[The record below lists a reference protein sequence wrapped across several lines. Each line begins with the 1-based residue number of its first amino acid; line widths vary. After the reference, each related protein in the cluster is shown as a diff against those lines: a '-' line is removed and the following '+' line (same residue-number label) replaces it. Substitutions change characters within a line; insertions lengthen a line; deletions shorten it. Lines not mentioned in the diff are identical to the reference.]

1 MIEALSRYFAIAM
14 LAVTMLVGGYAY
26 HQHQLNTQLEVEVV
40 TYKTAA
46 AANLKAKEDS
56 DASCLVTVDSLN
68 GYYKKKAELEAGTKA
83 IQTTIDTLPTLTIKE
98 KANEAPASIQ
108 TPSTRY
114 SDDDRLSPEL
124 MRLLDSAYCNG
135 GKDDCSTPS
144 K

>member
-1 MIEALSRYFAIAM
+1 MIDTLSRYFAVAM
-14 LAVTMLVGGYAY
+14 LAVVMLVGGYAY
-26 HQHQLNTQLEVEVV
+26 HQHNLNTTLQVEVK
-40 TYKTAA
+40 TYKAAA

-56 DASCLVTVDSLN
+56 DASCLVTVDTLN
-68 GYYKKKAELEAGTKA
+68 GYYKRKTELDATSKA
-83 IQTTIDTLPTLTIKE
+83 IQNSIDNLPTLTIKE
-98 KANEAPASIQ
+98 KANEAPAALQ

-114 SDDDRLSPEL
+114 SDDDRLSPDL